1 VFDYRYHAVSL
12 AAVLLA
18 LAVGVVIGVA
28 IGDSNLV
35 SSAKSGIV
43 RDLSSEVGAAQR
55 QTSQLR
61 AQLAR
66 EEAFANDLYPI
77 AVHGLLAGRSIGLVF
92 FGSGSDAIDG
102 FVRDAV
108 AQAGGSLV
116 TVVAVREPM
125 DLPGL
130 ARAAAG
136 THFAALANA
145 ATASGGAGAAAPG
158 STGGTETGTRLL
170 ERFGALMGRQL
181 VSGGQ
186 AVGRELV
193 SRVRS
198 QLLSAFDGTLGRLE
212 GLVIVRAEPS
222 GMSPEAAQS
231 AESFESGLARGVTAA
246 GVTAVGAELTSTEPS
261 QVPWYQAHGVSSV
274 DDIDVT
280 AGRAALVYALNG
292 SHGAYGVKPTANSL
306 LPSAVSALSSH
317 P

>member
-1 VFDYRYHAVSL
+1 MFDYRYHAVSL

-18 LAVGVVIGVA
+18 LAVGIVIGVA

-55 QTSQLR
+55 QTGQLR
-61 AQLAR
+61 AQLAS

-92 FGSGSDAIDG
+92 FGNGSDTVNRS
-102 FVRDAV
+102 VRDAV
-108 AQAGGSLV
+108 AQAGGNLA

-125 DLPGL
+125 DLAGL

-136 THFAALANA
+136 TRYAALASA
-145 ATASGGAGAAAPG
+145 ATPSGGSGAAPPG
-158 STGGTETGTRLL
+158 SASSTESGSRLL

-186 AVGRELV
+186 AVGRELL
-193 SRVRS
+193 SRARS
-198 QLLSAFDGTLGRLE
+198 QLLSAFDGGLGRLE

-222 GMSPEAAQS
+222 GMSPEAAQ
-231 AESFESGLARGVTAA
+231 AAAAFESGLARGVTVA
-246 GVTAVGAELTSTEPS
+246 GVTAVGAELTSTQPS
-261 QVPWYQAHGVSSV
+261 QVQWYEGQGLSSV
-274 DDIDVT
+274 DDIDAT

-306 LPSAVSALSSH
+306 LPSAVSALSR